1 MPDYKE
7 STAEAKKWQRCYRIF
22 IQNPFS
28 QQKSIQFFEETAVT
42 VDGTTIN
49 NHVSDIYEVITDLS
63 KTIELRDP
71 TTGLPLGNSVT
82 YQDVY
87 VILHSAYLQAAE
99 ARDASLVIPP
109 TIEPGTE

>member
-1 MPDYKE
+1 M
-7 STAEAKKWQRCYRIF
+7 AKMLSDFHSKS
-22 IQNPFS
+22 FS

-99 ARDASLVIPP
+99 ARDASLVVPP